1 MSKAR
6 LVITAVTVEKR
17 PVREVARAYGVTR
30 SWIYVL
36 LARYQAEGEAAFEP
50 RSRRPKTSP
59 AAVSAD
65 TVELIVRVRKELAGQ
80 GLDAGPHTIAWH
92 LDRHHQVRVSPATVS
107 RYLTRAGLVAP
118 DPAKRPRSSYIRFAA
133 ELPNECWQSDFTH
146 YPLAGGTGTEILTW
160 LDDHSRFALSV
171 TAWHR
176 SPAPSC
182 WLPSAPPSPPT
193 GHRPP
198 R

>member
-6 LVITAVTVEKR
+6 LVITAVTIEKR
-17 PVREVARAYGVTR
+17 PVSEVARSYRVAR
-30 SWIYVL
+30 SWICTL
-36 LARYQAEGEAAFEP
+36 LARYQAEGDAAFEP

-59 AAVSAD
+59 SAASAEAAD
-65 TVELIVRVRKELAGQ
+65 LIVRLRKELSGQ

-92 LDRHHQVRVSPATVS
+92 LEHYHKTTVSPATIS
-107 RYLTRAGLVAP
+107 RYLARAGLVVAEP
-118 DPAKRPRSSYIRFAA
+118 SKRPKSSYIRFAA
-133 ELPNECWQSDFTH
+133 ELPNQCWQADFTH
-146 YPLAGGTGTEILTW
+146 YPLADGTGTEILTW